1 MCWASR
7 GRTIQAQPEGIGAC
21 VGIWRERLFGTPSTP
36 DSRFLETVLTV
47 VETWHRQC
55 RNNLPYLTAAM
66 QSYFAGQPAFS
77 ALAGR

>member
-1 MCWASR
+1 
-7 GRTIQAQPEGIGAC
+7 
-21 VGIWRERLFGTPSTP
+21 LFGTPSTP